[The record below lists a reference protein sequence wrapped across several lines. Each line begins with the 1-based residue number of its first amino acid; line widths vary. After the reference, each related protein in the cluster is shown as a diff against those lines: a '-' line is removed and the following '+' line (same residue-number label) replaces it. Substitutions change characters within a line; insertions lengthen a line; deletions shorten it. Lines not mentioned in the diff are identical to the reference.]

1 MAKLILN
8 PSSPARHETLLPRT
22 LLSIGRDPSNDIV
35 LPDAMVSRRHAVI
48 ELRGNQYFL
57 RDCNSSNGSL
67 VNGDKVSERGLR
79 DGDLLAIG
87 SARLLFRDDVE
98 SLDGVGKVV
107 QHPSAPRL
115 HCPACSA
122 DYRRGDVFCRQCGGR
137 LPSGPAKLVC
147 TACGSAVAMPA
158 KFCNACG
165 ETLPEAPA
173 GATGP
178 EGDDVGPTAVAPL
191 DPGLALTPPEPGEPA
206 APAVAASASGP
217 TEIAPILGGPA
228 HELPELELVPL
239 EPERTPGARQG
250 GVALA
255 VGSTP
260 AAEPSWRP
268 RPTLVVDKKQSLPR
282 EERTDRR
289 RSRAAELAP
298 RAAAGLF
305 DLALVGL
312 QQVLLIA
319 PAIYYWWGRD
329 LAAGVSFGPVLLSVA
344 LPLLSFALSTLY
356 FVYFWG
362 VRGATPGK
370 AMFDLRVEDEE
381 GGFPIG
387 VAKASGRL
395 FAWLLSAA
403 IFGIGFLMIAA
414 GSPALHDRIA
424 GTRVVRRE
432 GA

>member
-1 MAKLILN
+1 MAKLIVN
-8 PSSPARHETLLPRT
+8 PTSAGRREMVLPRT
-22 LLSIGRDPSNDIV
+22 LLSIGRDPSNDLV

-48 ELRGNQYFL
+48 ELRGGQYFL
-57 RDCNSSNGSL
+57 RDSSSSNGSL
-67 VNGDKVSERGLR
+67 VNGDRVTERSLR
-79 DGDLLAIG
+79 DGDLVAIG
-87 SARLLFRDDVE
+87 TARLLFRDDVE
-98 SLDGVGKVV
+98 VLDGVGKVV

-158 KFCNACG
+158 RFCNACG
-165 ETLPEAPA
+165 ETLPETPQAA
-173 GATGP
+173 GEP
-178 EGDDVGPTAVAPL
+178 EGDVVGPTALAPL
-191 DPGLALTPPEPGEPA
+191 EPGLALTPPQPGEPSG
-206 APAVAASASGP
+206 PAVAASASGP
-217 TEIAPILGGPA
+217 TEVAPVLGGPA

-239 EPERTPGARQG
+239 EPERAPGARPG

-260 AAEPSWRP
+260 EPSWRP
-268 RPTLVVDKKQSLPR
+268 RPTLVVDKKRSRLR
-282 EERTDRR
+282 EDQTDRR

-319 PAIYYWWGRD
+319 PAVYYWWGRD
-329 LAAGVSFGPVLLSVA
+329 LATGVSFGPVLLSVA
-344 LPLLSFALSTLY
+344 LPLLSLALSTLY

-370 AMFDLRVEDEE
+370 QLAGLAVESLDGEC
-381 GGFPIG
+381 PIG
-387 VAKASGRL
+387 LGRAAARL
-395 FAWLLSAA
+395 LGYVLSAA
-403 IFGIGFLMIAA
+403 LLGLGFVMIAIT
-414 GSPALHDRIA
+414 GDGLHDRIA

-432 GA
+432 VR